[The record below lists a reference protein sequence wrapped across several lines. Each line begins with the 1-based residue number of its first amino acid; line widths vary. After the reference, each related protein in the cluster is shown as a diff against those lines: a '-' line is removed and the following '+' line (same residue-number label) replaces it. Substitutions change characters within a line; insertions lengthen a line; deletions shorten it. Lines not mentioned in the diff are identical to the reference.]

1 MEGWKTK
8 YLILEAKYRTLE
20 QKATAQKMENEDLT
34 KLCEELISKLEV
46 RV

>member
-8 YLILEAKYRTLE
+8 YLILDTKYKTLE
-20 QKATAQKMENEDLT
+20 QKAAAQKMENDDLT
-34 KLCEELISKLEV
+34 KLCEELITKLEV